1 MDIEALQIARSLEYR
16 MSGLKVVLSP
26 VVLKNNSEYFLF
38 KRWDKD
44 TNIFEVKKKNVYL
57 IKCALLCMCPNHIAY
72 R

>member
-44 TNIFEVKKKNVYL
+44 TNIFEVKKKCISNQMC
-57 IKCALLCMCPNHIAY
+57 IALYVP
-72 R
+72 

>member
-44 TNIFEVKKKNVYL
+44 TNIFEVKKCISNQMC
-57 IKCALLCMCPNHIAY
+57 IALYVP
-72 R
+72 

>member
-44 TNIFEVKKKNVYL
+44 TNIFEVKKKMY
-57 IKCALLCMCPNHIAY
+57 I
-72 R
+72 